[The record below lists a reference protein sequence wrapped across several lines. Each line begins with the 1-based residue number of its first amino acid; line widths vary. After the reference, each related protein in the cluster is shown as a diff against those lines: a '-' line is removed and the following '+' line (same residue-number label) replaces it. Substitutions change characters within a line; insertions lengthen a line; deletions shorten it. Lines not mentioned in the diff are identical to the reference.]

1 MTIHKACRV
10 LRDVRIH
17 PLGPGSAPGRP
28 GWAARLAREGRGE
41 ALVAAGRPG

>member
-17 PLGPGSAPGRP
+17 PLGPDSAPGRP

-41 ALVAAGRPG
+41 PPVAAGRPG